1 MRPGVLRVDK
11 SLLAASAFLFQICC
25 AMGSRKSPLSR
36 AGPEV
41 ALNAPEIILAALAC
55 RLLRVFIVFFVYPS
69 PVSFAM
75 GHAEHPYSICG
86 TMVAW

>member
-1 MRPGVLRVDK
+1 MDK

-25 AMGSRKSPLSR
+25 AIANRKSSVSR

-41 ALNAPEIILAALAC
+41 ALNALEIILAALAC
-55 RLLRVFIVFFVYPS
+55 RLLRVFIVFCVYLS
-69 PVSFAM
+69 PVSFAIDY
-75 GHAEHPYSICG
+75 AEYPYSICG